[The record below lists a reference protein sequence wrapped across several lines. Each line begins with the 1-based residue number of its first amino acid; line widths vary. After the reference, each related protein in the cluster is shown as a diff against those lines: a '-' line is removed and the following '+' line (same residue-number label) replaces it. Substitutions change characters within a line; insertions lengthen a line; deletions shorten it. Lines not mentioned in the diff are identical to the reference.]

1 LKETRPDLNKE
12 ININDF
18 KDYYWLKS
26 ELMIFCREV
35 GISSSGGKIE
45 IANRIAEYLETGKVT
60 KKAATKKT
68 KLPKATQPITN
79 ETIIGI
85 EYRTYKE
92 KKEFLKSAIGN
103 HFHFT
108 IHLLDY
114 FKKNTGKRTYGD
126 LVKEW
131 YHEQELQKDPNFVK
145 EIAPQFEYN
154 TYIRDFMKDNPN
166 KTRNDAIKYWKI
178 KKSKPGNNKYSKED
192 LSNFSYKNI

>member
-1 LKETRPDLNKE
+1 MKKERPILDKK
-12 ININDF
+12 INTKDFNDF
-18 KDYYWLKS
+18 YWLKS
-26 ELMIFCREV
+26 ELMNFCREI

-45 IANRIAEYLETGKVT
+45 IANRISDYLETGKIT
-60 KKAATKKT
+60 KKASTKKP

-79 ETIIGI
+79 ETVIGI

-92 KKEFLKSAIGN
+92 KKVFLKSVIGN
-103 HFHFT
+103 KFHFT
-108 IHLLDY
+108 INLLDY

-126 LVKEW
+126 LIKEW
-131 YHEQELQKDPNFVK
+131 YKEQELKKDPNFVK

-178 KKSKPGNNKYSKED
+178 KKSKPGNNKYSKRD
-192 LSNFSYKNI
+192 LI